1 MLLQSTFHDLRY
13 ALRQLRRAPGF
24 AFTVVLTLALSIG
37 VATAVFCVFDTVMLR
52 PLPYDHPERIVDLQ
66 AISRSGYNQ
75 PSSWP
80 SYKNEREQAR
90 TFASLAGYDAYRKA
104 TVETPLS
111 GPVSLDCVRSSDNF
125 FQVFGVKPILGRT
138 YAPGDEQDGKNDIVV
153 LSYEVWQKYFGGDRD
168 VLNKT
173 VKLDGRTSS
182 VIGVMPAGFRFPLGI
197 RNAVF
202 TTRIF
207 GGAYA
212 TENSGSHWLMT
223 VGRMK
228 EGVSIHQAQAD
239 LTQVFENLGRANPG
253 DQGRTIRVAFLSQ
266 SATWQVKG
274 PLWTI
279 LGAVLGVLA
288 IGCVNVAGLLLARGV
303 KREREMAMRSAVG
316 AGCARIVRQVLT
328 EGLLLALLGAAGGV
342 LLAWAMLG
350 LMRNFLIHAL
360 WRGPDIH
367 LNWIVLSAAIAASVA
382 ASLAASLYPALRL
395 SRIDPNRALKAGGSA
410 GSGRS
415 QQRLRS
421 GFIVVQVALTLVLL
435 VVSGLLIR
443 SVSRSRHAD
452 LGFDPSRILAVNIG
466 LSPAKYQGHDPIGDF
481 YRPLE
486 ERVSH
491 LPGVQAA
498 GSINMLPIEHY
509 GSNMDLQI
517 AGQPAHPPNQEMLSE
532 DRFVSSGYF
541 DAMGI
546 PLHRGRQLS
555 PSLDRSESIDET
567 GRIVVNE
574 AFVRKF
580 IPAGLDPTAQRI
592 EDDQRP
598 EKWSHIVGVIGN
610 VRQSIYDPPLAEHD
624 YLIDEVD
631 LKDRPNQLANM
642 TLLVR
647 TAGDPRQQIS
657 AIRAIV
663 HELDPTVPFEVPRTM
678 TEIVSEVLV
687 LDRMYSWL
695 FGIFAGLALLLAL
708 VGLYGLVTH
717 EVEQSTRDIGVR
729 MALGASRPG
738 ILAMVMCR
746 VAWMLGAGTV
756 AGIALT
762 VAVRKLIGMV
772 IYLDAP
778 KETGEFLMMALVLLV
793 AGLLAALIPAR
804 RAASIEPMQALRSE

>member
-1 MLLQSTFHDLRY
+1 
-13 ALRQLRRAPGF
+13 
-24 AFTVVLTLALSIG
+24 
-37 VATAVFCVFDTVMLR
+37 
-52 PLPYDHPERIVDLQ
+52 
-66 AISRSGYNQ
+66 
-75 PSSWP
+75 
-80 SYKNEREQAR
+80 
-90 TFASLAGYDAYRKA
+90 
-104 TVETPLS
+104 
-111 GPVSLDCVRSSDNF
+111 
-125 FQVFGVKPILGRT
+125 
-138 YAPGDEQDGKNDIVV
+138 
-153 LSYEVWQKYFGGDRD
+153 
-168 VLNKT
+168 
-173 VKLDGRTSS
+173 
-182 VIGVMPAGFRFPLGI
+182 
-197 RNAVF
+197 
-202 TTRIF
+202 
-207 GGAYA
+207 
-212 TENSGSHWLMT
+212 
-223 VGRMK
+223 
-228 EGVSIHQAQAD
+228 
-239 LTQVFENLGRANPG
+239 
-253 DQGRTIRVAFLSQ
+253 
-266 SATWQVKG
+266 
-274 PLWTI
+274 
-279 LGAVLGVLA
+279 
-288 IGCVNVAGLLLARGV
+288 
-303 KREREMAMRSAVG
+303 
-316 AGCARIVRQVLT
+316 
-328 EGLLLALLGAAGGV
+328 
-342 LLAWAMLG
+342 
-350 LMRNFLIHAL
+350 
-360 WRGPDIH
+360 
-367 LNWIVLSAAIAASVA
+367 
-382 ASLAASLYPALRL
+382 
-395 SRIDPNRALKAGGSA
+395 
-410 GSGRS
+410 
-415 QQRLRS
+415 
-421 GFIVVQVALTLVLL
+421 
-435 VVSGLLIR
+435 
-443 SVSRSRHAD
+443 
-452 LGFDPSRILAVNIG
+452 
-466 LSPAKYQGHDPIGDF
+466 
-481 YRPLE
+481 
-486 ERVSH
+486 
-491 LPGVQAA
+491 
-498 GSINMLPIEHY
+498 
-509 GSNMDLQI
+509 
-517 AGQPAHPPNQEMLSE
+517 
-532 DRFVSSGYF
+532 
-541 DAMGI
+541 MGI